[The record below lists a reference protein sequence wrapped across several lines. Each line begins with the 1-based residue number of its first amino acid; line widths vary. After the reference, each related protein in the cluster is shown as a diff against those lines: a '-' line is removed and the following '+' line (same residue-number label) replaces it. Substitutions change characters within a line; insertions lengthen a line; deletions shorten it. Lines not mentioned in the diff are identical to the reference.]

1 MNKERPKKITKE
13 RERERERERCKFPV
27 SDYMETRFQEK
38 SFFSREKD
46 RERERESEKE
56 RRASFKIK
64 I

>member
-13 RERERERERCKFPV
+13 RERERERDVSFRFPITWKRV
-27 SDYMETRFQEK
+27 FK
-38 SFFSREKD
+38 KKVFFLVKKD